1 MISVTYGYARVS
13 KAERDEK
20 NLETQLNELDKYG
33 IRRDLIFGDDATGM
47 NYQRPGWE
55 VLIERVQ
62 SGDVIVAYN
71 IARLGRHFEESVVI
85 QADLTKRG
93 RWIVTIQG
101 RINTLDENAC
111 ARHYPRMM
119 LANGAFH
126 AETTSQ
132 QILAGLE
139 RARKQGK
146 RLERPPTLGPE
157 REQEAR
163 NMYART
169 RSIRA
174 TAREMRVSQG
184 TVKKALELDAGQVGG
199 TG

>member
-20 NLETQLNELDKYG
+20 NLETQLYELDEYG
-33 IRRDLIFGDDATGM
+33 IRRDLIFVDDATGM
-47 NYQRPGWE
+47 NYKRPGWE
-55 VLIERVQ
+55 ALMERIQ
-62 SGDVIVAYN
+62 PGDVIVAYN
-71 IARLGRHFEESVVI
+71 LARLGRHFEESVMI
-85 QADLTKRG
+85 QADLTERG
-93 RWIVTIQG
+93 IWIVTIQD
-101 RINTLDENAC
+101 RINTLDENAG
-111 ARHYPRMM
+111 ARHYRRMM

-126 AETTSQ
+126 AETTSE
-132 QILAGLE
+132 QIHAGLE

-146 RLERPPTLGPE
+146 KLGRPPTLGPE

-163 NMYART
+163 KIYTRT
-169 RSIRA
+169 MSIRA

-184 TVKKALELDAGQVGG
+184 TVKNALELDAGQVGR